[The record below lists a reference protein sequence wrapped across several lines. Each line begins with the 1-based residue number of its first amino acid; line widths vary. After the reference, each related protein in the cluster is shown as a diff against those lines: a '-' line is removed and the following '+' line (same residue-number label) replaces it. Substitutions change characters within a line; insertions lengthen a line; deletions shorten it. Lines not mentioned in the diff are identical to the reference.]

1 MLKQLSK
8 TYPVEFQIIEDLLKN
23 SEALDPVTF
32 PVFLENLSNATV
44 NLTDEINGSPY
55 IINDIVR
62 ILSNVADASYSL
74 DIIIEKDYMEN
85 ILITAG
91 SLTTDKAKDSWE
103 ILNNAKT
110 RKAVEPKGNIRLE
123 NTSSS
128 LLNSLEIIA
137 SRLVNKSFNIAT
149 PNIQL
154 NKTTFT
160 NTFAGDFMSSIEVE
174 LWKTPGAVNYITI
187 ITFASMDNVLPSR
200 DKSNSSPKIINGKVV
215 LLRPETKITNVS
227 LTFDILN
234 NALRNPK
241 CVFWEFNLFEGF
253 GGWSDKG
260 CMLLFNENETIGC
273 SCNHTTSFSILMS
286 PHNPDHSELVIISF
300 IGVGFSIV
308 SLIICLIIEGILW
321 KTIGDSMTSYFRHIS
336 IINIAV
342 SLLIANIW
350 FIIVA
355 TIPKMKNSPVCTSVT
370 FFIHFFYL
378 ALFFWMLASALLLL
392 YRMINVFDGGLSK
405 MSMLAIG
412 FSLGYGAPLIIAT
425 ITIAVTAPS
434 NEYIRNNV
442 CWLNWKDS
450 EAMLGFVI
458 PALLIV
464 GVNLIILFVVIS
476 KMLMRRVSVN
486 AAQAGERHVL
496 MVIVRSLA
504 VLTPFF
510 GLTWGLG
517 YGTMFAPENRWIHIA
532 FAFFNSL
539 QGFFILMFG
548 TLSDKNARS
557 AITVTFSRQ
566 NEEDTTGAE
575 SSHSLVN
582 KIWKLRRTGSSKGY
596 HQYPNG
602 SND

>member
-1 MLKQLSK
+1 MAK
-8 TYPVEFQIIEDLLKN
+8 I
-23 SEALDPVTF
+23 
-32 PVFLENLSNATV
+32 PVFS
-44 NLTDEINGSPY
+44 S
-55 IINDIVR
+55 
-62 ILSNVADASYSL
+62 AS
-74 DIIIEKDYMEN
+74 
-85 ILITAG
+85 TAG
-91 SLTTDKAKDSWE
+91 RNCYVHYTAVSVLQEGKTQFCRELRLKKAG
-103 ILNNAKT
+103 NYGAKRPFKT
-110 RKAVEPKGNIRLE
+110 VEVGLLASQ
-123 NTSSS
+123 SS
-128 LLNSLEIIA
+128 N
-137 SRLVNKSFNIAT
+137 RWF
-149 PNIQL
+149 PYRC
-154 NKTTFT
+154 
-160 NTFAGDFMSSIEVE
+160 D
-174 LWKTPGAVNYITI
+174 LWR
-187 ITFASMDNVLPSR
+187 F
-200 DKSNSSPKIINGKVV
+200 VV
-215 LLRPETKITNVS
+215 R
-227 LTFDILN
+227 
-234 NALRNPK
+234 
-241 CVFWEFNLFEGF
+241 
-253 GGWSDKG
+253 

-300 IGVGFSIV
+300 IGVGFSIA

-321 KTIGDSMTSYFRHIS
+321 KTIGDNMTSYFRHIS

-355 TIPKMKNSPVCTSVT
+355 TIPKMKNAPVCTSVT

-392 YRMINVFDGGLSK
+392 YRMISVFDGGLSK

-450 EAMLGFVI
+450 KAMLGFVI

-486 AAQAGERHVL
+486 AAQTGERHVL

-539 QGFFILMFG
+539 QIAFTFPQCQFVHIVCESFWYNWLTIKNEKQIFTVYSIYTSASVLGRVSLQNGFYLIKVRCILY
-548 TLSDKNARS
+548 
-557 AITVTFSRQ
+557 I
-566 NEEDTTGAE
+566 
-575 SSHSLVN
+575 
-582 KIWKLRRTGSSKGY
+582 
-596 HQYPNG
+596 
-602 SND
+602 